1 MRIMSVPPHLT
12 RKRDIMQGLQTDELL
27 VLNSRSKVKGR
38 GAPCCFSTAASS
50 AQPQPQLLTIYY
62 IVSEVKAHMTC
73 YLLCSPM
80 QKTKGSSIKYF
91 STFFAIFDT
100 SYAPCQ
106 HLFIPLR
113 KHFLTPLPVKSA
125 DVIYGRPP
133 RRTLTNSYSC
143 PISSRRPPSGIFSL
157 SIHYRTCHM
166 YLITRQSLM
175 ATTAPASL
183 R

>member
-1 MRIMSVPPHLT
+1 MSS
-12 RKRDIMQGLQTDELL
+12 L
-27 VLNSRSKVKGR
+27 VV
-38 GAPCCFSTAASS
+38 
-50 AQPQPQLLTIYY
+50 
-62 IVSEVKAHMTC
+62 
-73 YLLCSPM
+73 
-80 QKTKGSSIKYF
+80 
-91 STFFAIFDT
+91 
-100 SYAPCQ
+100 
-106 HLFIPLR
+106 
-113 KHFLTPLPVKSA
+113 HFLTPLPLKSA

-183 R
+183 RSALACFACWHYFRLKTRQRGTVLCIRTVITLASLMWCRYICFLHGRLVWGRNQVYCSCYSAQMVHKLV